1 MSFSLDVKKEIANV
15 EANEINLKA
24 ELYGFLKL
32 KGELVIRNK
41 MLVCTFKTNSLSIV
55 RRITSTIKKL
65 YQTSVSV
72 LEKERKNLDHRN
84 IYYISL
90 DDKSKEIL
98 RDLKIIVDDFN
109 FIDEVNL
116 DYPES
121 SVIRGMFLAKGS
133 INDPKSSRYH
143 FEISCNL
150 YEEAS
155 YICEAVSKYG
165 IVVKVTKRKEYYVA
179 YIKKAEHIGDILK
192 IMGAINNLF
201 DFENERI
208 KRDLNNV
215 VNRMINCDMA
225 NGDKMQAAAKRQL
238 DAIKII
244 EETKGFESLSI
255 RLMEAVTLR
264 TNNPEGSLQDLS
276 NESEEVIGRYISKS
290 GLNHCF
296 KDIELYAKTLKTIDE
311 K

>member
-1 MSFSLDVKKEIANV
+1 MSFSSDVKKEIANV
-15 EANEINLKA
+15 EADEINLKA

-41 MLVCTFKTNSLSIV
+41 MLVCTFKTNSLAIV

-98 RDLKIIVDDFN
+98 MDLTIIDDDYN
-109 FIDEVNL
+109 ML
-116 DYPES
+116 DGMNREFPEP

-150 YEEAS
+150 QEEAN
-155 YICEAVSKYG
+155 YICDAVAKYG
-165 IVVKVTKRKEYYVA
+165 INAKVTNRNDYFVT
-179 YIKKAEHIGDILK
+179 YIKKAEHIGDVLK

-244 EETKGFESLSI
+244 EETTGFESLSV

-296 KDIELYAKTLKTIDE
+296 KDLEIYAKALQNIEE

>member
-15 EANEINLKA
+15 EADEINLKA

-41 MLVCTFKTNSLSIV
+41 MLVCTFKTNSLAIV

-98 RDLKIIVDDFN
+98 MDLTIIDDDYN
-109 FIDEVNL
+109 ML
-116 DYPES
+116 DGMNREFPEP

-150 YEEAS
+150 QEEA
-155 YICEAVSKYG
+155 K
-165 IVVKVTKRKEYYVA
+165 
-179 YIKKAEHIGDILK
+179 
-192 IMGAINNLF
+192 
-201 DFENERI
+201 
-208 KRDLNNV
+208 
-215 VNRMINCDMA
+215 
-225 NGDKMQAAAKRQL
+225 
-238 DAIKII
+238 
-244 EETKGFESLSI
+244 
-255 RLMEAVTLR
+255 
-264 TNNPEGSLQDLS
+264 
-276 NESEEVIGRYISKS
+276 IGRA
-290 GLNHCF
+290 HV
-296 KDIELYAKTLKTIDE
+296 
-311 K
+311 